1 MREQCWSHEA
11 WGRGGWGSPRV
22 VPGPHVPAA
31 LAAGQAA
38 CSLCRLHGMW
48 GFAQRPSQAQGQRE
62 QRQRHCGE
70 PGRGHPALTHVT
82 PTALGTPCRE
92 GGGLATLWLQ
102 VPVASWLFCPVVGL
116 LGAHGALWL
125 WVQGGKGSGHSAWR
139 ERRHGAGPMLWGAVG
154 IGGALGVPS
163 AVSLAVCGARCGAG
177 CGASCRRMVG
187 RSCWQRGRGCI
198 SPCGGG
204 AALILLGGAG
214 AAAPWHSRGSQRA
227 EHRCWHGTV
236 RSWCSVWDPMAMLLR
251 AVN

>member
-1 MREQCWSHEA
+1 MLEPRSVGQRWLGVTTSRA
-11 WGRGGWGSPRV
+11 GSPRASGAGSRAGCV
-22 VPGPHVPAA
+22 LPVPTARDVGLCSASQPGPGPAR
-31 LAAGQAA
+31 AAPAP
-38 CSLCRLHGMW
+38 LW
-48 GFAQRPSQAQGQRE
+48 GARM
-62 QRQRHCGE
+62 
-70 PGRGHPALTHVT
+70 
-82 PTALGTPCRE
+82 GTPHSHPRHPH
-92 GGGLATLWLQ
+92 GTGNTLQGRGGLATLWLQ

-116 LGAHGALWL
+116 LGAHGVLWL

-139 ERRHGAGPMLWGAVG
+139 EQRHGAGPMLWGAVG

-214 AAAPWHSRGSQRA
+214 AAAPWHSWGSQRA